1 MQRLESGQWDSE
13 PSFNTVLFQIQSG
26 SAYGFT
32 VTFGLVVGVYESSC
46 STWHMRYVIFILKF
60 STPLLQ
66 KTTKQ

>member
-1 MQRLESGQWDSE
+1 MQRLKSGLWDSD
-13 PSFNTVLFQIQSG
+13 PSFNTVLFQLRSG

-32 VTFGLVVGVYESSC
+32 VTFDLVDDVYESSC

-66 KTTKQ
+66 KTKKQ